1 VSRRNQQEIVLV
13 ERDSSSPLWW
23 LVIGGA
29 LGAGLALLFAPEPGT
44 KTRRLLARRLA
55 RLRSSAEDLLGEF
68 REAAD
73 SEDVE
78 EEDDDEEAE
87 AIEAEEEEEDLDD
100 EDEDEDEAD
109 EEEEEEIP
117 PPNARAEL
125 EKRLAAARARRQREL
140 AEDEEPVA

>member
-1 VSRRNQQEIVLV
+1 MSRRNQQEIVLV

-87 AIEAEEEEEDLDD
+87 AIEAEEEEDLD
-100 EDEDEDEAD
+100 DEDEDEAD

-117 PPNARAEL
+117 LPNARAEL

>member
-100 EDEDEDEAD
+100 EDEDEAD

-117 PPNARAEL
+117 LPNARAEL

>member
-78 EEDDDEEAE
+78 EDEDDEEE
-87 AIEAEEEEEDLDD
+87 ETIEAEEEEDLDD
-100 EDEDEDEAD
+100 EDEDGDAAD
-109 EEEEEEIP
+109 EEEAEEEP